1 MSEDYEE
8 RHTTLAVTVLDAER
22 AEGAAMTIGGYA
34 AVFNNLSSDLG
45 GFREQLSPGAFD
57 AVLDNDVRAVFNH
70 QQDNILGRSSAGT
83 LRLSVDGTGLQYE
96 VDLPNNT
103 LGRDLYESVKRGDIK
118 ESSFRFGIAPDGE
131 KWSENNDGQLIR
143 TITNVSR
150 LIDVAPVTYPAYPD
164 ATIAARSMEQWQK
177 GADMTDVHKKR
188 CELLKI
194 DISSQAQGKV

>member
-1 MSEDYEE
+1 MSKDYEE
-8 RHTTLAVTVLDAER
+8 RHTSLAVTVLDDER

-34 AVFNNLSSDLG
+34 ATFNNLSSDLG

-70 QQDNILGRSSAGT
+70 QPDNILGRSSSGT
-83 LRLSVDGTGLQYE
+83 LRLSVDGTGLKYE

-131 KWSENNDGQLIR
+131 QWSENDEGQVIR

-150 LIDVAPVTYPAYPD
+150 LVDVAPVTYPAYPD
-164 ATIAARSMEQWQK
+164 ATIAARSMGEWK
-177 GADMTDVHKKR
+177 EGADMTEVHKKR

-194 DISSQAQGKV
+194 NISSLG